1 MKTFIS
7 LLIISA
13 ALLQFASAAE
23 ADSPR
28 FSEVPGLPRSGT
40 PTIQQSNNPSFQSAH
55 TNALSLDTNAL
66 SLDQVLRDVLLSN
79 PSLKAARANWE
90 AMKQRVPQARAW
102 EDLRGGFDTV
112 VGRFVDISRNSF
124 TDQKLM
130 LEQTV
135 PVTGKNRLRGEAA
148 EAEAIAAFQDMKRRQ
163 LDLTAKARMAFYRL
177 ANANEQL
184 RIIDSNLELLR
195 QFTRTSRSKYEAGTK
210 PQSDVLAA
218 ETDASKLEESRYDV
232 IRQISEAQSQLN
244 VLMNRPAQAPLP
256 KSASLSFPVMHFEL
270 EPIQSLALTNRPEV
284 ISAARKIE
292 AAKARLEAARREWI
306 PEPSFRVEADRYN
319 DAGQAIS
326 EVNAGISINI
336 PWLNRRKYKAA
347 IEEANQ
353 MKASAEY
360 ELEAARNETLGLV
373 RDALTKAETYHH
385 HVELFRDRI
394 LTLARQN
401 ASATRLAYETDKT
414 SFLNLIDAQRT
425 LQEVEGM
432 YWSHLTDYLSALAEL
447 ESVIGTDPATA
458 AHFQHTSQP

>member
-1 MKTFIS
+1 MKLSIPSF
-7 LLIISA
+7 LLSAVIGAAASVSSA
-13 ALLQFASAAE
+13 ADAPDAPPSDAA
-23 ADSPR
+23 P
-28 FSEVPGLPRSGT
+28 
-40 PTIQQSNNPSFQSAH
+40 
-55 TNALSLDTNAL
+55 LSLTN
-66 SLDQVLRDVLLSN
+66 VLRDVLANN

-102 EDLRGGFDTV
+102 EDLRAGFDTV
-112 VGRFVDISRNSF
+112 AGRFVDIPPNSF

-135 PVTGKNRLRGEAA
+135 PVAGKNRLRGQAA
-148 EAEAIAAFQDMKRRQ
+148 EADAIAAYQDMKRRS
-163 LDLTAKARMAFYRL
+163 LDLTAKARTAFYRL
-177 ANANEQL
+177 ANAKEQL

-195 QFTRTSRSKYEAGTK
+195 QYARTSRTKYEAGIR

-244 VLMNRPAQAPLP
+244 VLMNRPAQSPLP
-256 KSASLSFPVMHFEL
+256 KPESLGFPAVHFDL
-270 EPIQSLALTNRPEV
+270 ARVQALALANRPEV
-284 ISAARKIE
+284 LSAARKID
-292 AAKARLEAARREWI
+292 AAKARWEAARREWI
-306 PEPSFRVEADRYN
+306 PEPSLRAEASRYN
-319 DAGQAIS
+319 DAGQAVS
-326 EVNAGISINI
+326 EVMAGVSVNI

-353 MKASAEY
+353 MKLSAEF
-360 ELEAARNETLGLV
+360 ELEAARSETLAAV
-373 RDALTKAETYHH
+373 RDALTRAETYHH

-401 ASATRLAYETDKT
+401 ASATRSAYETDRT

-432 YWSHLTDYLSALAEL
+432 YWNHLAEYLSALAEL
-447 ESVIGTDPATA
+447 ESVIGADPAIA
-458 AHFQHTSQP
+458 LQIEHQSHQ

>member
-1 MKTFIS
+1 MM
-7 LLIISA
+7 
-13 ALLQFASAAE
+13 QFASGAE
-23 ADSPR
+23 AESAPR
-28 FSEVPGLPRSGT
+28 FSDLPGLTRPNT
-40 PTIQQSNNPSFQSAH
+40 PPLHPSA
-55 TNALSLDTNAL
+55 TNALSSATNELTLDHVLIEVL
-66 SLDQVLRDVLLSN
+66 SSN

-102 EDLRGGFDTV
+102 EDPRGGFDTIL
-112 VGRFVDISRNSF
+112 GRFVDVPRNSF

-135 PVTGKNRLRGEAA
+135 PVAGKNRLRGDAA
-148 EAEAIAAFQDMKRRQ
+148 EAEAIVAYQDVKRRQ
-163 LDLTAKARMAFYRL
+163 LDLTAKTRLAYYRL
-177 ANANEQL
+177 ANADEQL

-195 QFTRTSRSKYEAGTK
+195 QFTRTTRSKYEAGAN
-210 PQSDVLAA
+210 PQSDVLTA

-244 VLMNRPAQAPLP
+244 VLMNRPAQSPLP
-256 KSASLSFPVMHFEL
+256 KPVSLGFPVMHFEL
-270 EPIQSLALTNRPEV
+270 ESIQALALTNRPEV
-284 ISAARKIE
+284 LSAARKIE

-306 PEPSFRVEADRYN
+306 PEPSFRLEADRYN

-326 EVNAGISINI
+326 EVNAGISINL

-360 ELEAARNETLGLV
+360 ELEAARNETLGIV

-394 LTLARQN
+394 LVLARQN

-432 YWSHLTDYLSALAEL
+432 YFSHLTEYLGALAEL
-447 ESVIGTDPATA
+447 ESIIGTDPATA
-458 AHFQHTSQP
+458 AHHQHTLQP

>member
-1 MKTFIS
+1 MKPFFPALTVS
-7 LLIISA
+7 AVTLQA
-13 ALLQFASAAE
+13 ALAADPVFEPLPTPAVQHSNTSSLQ
-23 ADSPR
+23 
-28 FSEVPGLPRSGT
+28 L
-40 PTIQQSNNPSFQSAH
+40 
-55 TNALSLDTNAL
+55 TNAQMLSLEL
-66 SLDQVLRDVLLSN
+66 VLREVLQNN
-79 PSLKAARANWE
+79 PSLKATRANWQ

-112 VGRFVDISRNSF
+112 AGRFVDVPRNSF

-148 EAEAIAAFQDMKRRQ
+148 EAEAIAANQDMKRRE
-163 LDLTAKARMAFYRL
+163 LDLTAKARTAFYRL

-210 PQSDVLAA
+210 PQSDVLTA
-218 ETDASKLEESRYDV
+218 ETDASKLEESRYDI

-244 VLMNRPAQAPLP
+244 VLMNRPAQSPVGNP
-256 KSASLSFPVMHFEL
+256 ASLAFPAIHFQL
-270 EPIQSLALTNRPEV
+270 DQVQALALTNRPE
-284 ISAARKIE
+284 ILSAARKIE

-306 PEPSFRVEADRYN
+306 PEPSLKVEASRYN

-326 EVNAGISINI
+326 EIMAGVAVNI

-353 MKASAEY
+353 LKASAEY
-360 ELEAARNETLGLV
+360 ELEAARNETSGLV
-373 RDALTKAETYHH
+373 RDALTKTETYHH

-394 LTLARQN
+394 LPLARQN
-401 ASATRLAYETDKT
+401 SSATRLAYETDRT

-425 LQEVEGM
+425 LQEAEGM

-447 ESVIGTDPATA
+447 ESIVGADPATA
-458 AHFQHTSQP
+458 TAINTHHHE

>member
-1 MKTFIS
+1 MQ
-7 LLIISA
+7 L
-13 ALLQFASAAE
+13 ASAAE
-23 ADSPR
+23 AESAPR
-28 FSEVPGLPRSGT
+28 FSDLPGLTRSNT
-40 PTIQQSNNPSFQSAH
+40 PALHSH
-55 TNALSLDTNAL
+55 TTNTLSLDTNSL
-66 SLDQVLRDVLLSN
+66 SLDHVLIEVLSSN

-102 EDLRGGFDTV
+102 EDPRGGFDTIL
-112 VGRFVDISRNSF
+112 GRFVDVPRNSF

-135 PVTGKNRLRGEAA
+135 PVAGKNRLRGDAA
-148 EAEAIAAFQDMKRRQ
+148 EAEAIVAYQDLNRRQ
-163 LDLTAKARMAFYRL
+163 LDLTAKTRLAFYRL
-177 ANANEQL
+177 ANGDEQL

-195 QFTRTSRSKYEAGTK
+195 QFTRTSRSKYEAGTN

-232 IRQISEAQSQLN
+232 IRQLSEAQSQLN
-244 VLMNRPAQAPLP
+244 VLMNRPAQSPLP
-256 KSASLSFPVMHFEL
+256 KPVSLGFPVMHFEL
-270 EPIQSLALTNRPEV
+270 ESIQSLALTNRPEV
-284 ISAARKIE
+284 LSAARKIE

-306 PEPSFRVEADRYN
+306 PEPSLRLEADRYN

-326 EVNAGISINI
+326 EVNAGVSINI

-347 IEEANQ
+347 IEEAIQ

-360 ELEAARNETLGLV
+360 ELEAARTETLGIV

-394 LTLARQN
+394 LVLARQN
-401 ASATRLAYETDKT
+401 ASATRIAYETDKT

-432 YWSHLTDYLSALAEL
+432 YFSHLTEYLGALAEL
-447 ESVIGTDPATA
+447 ESIIGADPAIA
-458 AHFQHTSQP
+458 AHHQHTSQP